1 MVEYVNKGERWTEAE
16 DDFLR
21 ENYGKAFAKFLAI
34 RMGRSTPAIRVR
46 AGKLAL
52 TKPNRLRKDPPS
64 RPPPASNACYLRKG
78 AKVMHR
84 LKKNEYVLLGLVL
97 HANSGMWFAAERTLC
112 YSNPRAG
119 RYRTMLKAESLI
131 LVSEYKEWYR
141 DTHAGCKP
149 PARKQNREE
158 AVKSA
163 GESEEGHG
171 RVQGR
176 RAA

>member
-1 MVEYVNKGERWTEAE
+1 VVEYVNKGAPWTEAE

-34 RMGRSTPAIRVR
+34 RMGRPIAAIRIR
-46 AGKLAL
+46 AGKLGL
-52 TKPNRLRKDPPS
+52 TKARGPRKSPVNRL
-64 RPPPASNACYLRKG
+64 PPASKACFLRKG
-78 AKVMHR
+78 SKVVHR
-84 LKKNEYVLLGLVL
+84 LKKNEYVLLGPVT
-97 HANSGMWFAAERTLC
+97 HTDSGMWFAAERTLC

-119 RYRTMLKAESLI
+119 RYRTTLKAESLV
-131 LVSEYKEWYR
+131 LVAEYQKWYEAN
-141 DTHAGCKP
+141 HAGCKLP
-149 PARKQNREE
+149 NTGKSREK

-163 GESEEGHG
+163 GKSEKGHG